1 MSWTSPSSWNG
12 PPRSAGAS
20 SGFRPTVVASQGPP
34 LAVDAPDEAFA
45 APVDAVATFVVG
57 GILLRSQVLRALHGS
72 RFRVVGSECDGT
84 ALRIRRKG
92 QLPSLAVVEAG
103 DGSGDVAGL
112 ILAIRQRSPGTRIVL
127 AGDFGHPNW
136 LQQPLDRVDGLVQAD
151 ARPDVLV
158 ASLDLV
164 MLGGAALPRSLTA
177 LMIEQARESACSGRG
192 HHLGFDDR
200 RFTDLRI
207 RRLSALEKAVLCC
220 LKEGAANKVIARHL
234 GLTVSAV
241 NIAIKGIL
249 RKVGARN
256 RTQAALWA
264 LENLPG
270 DGETR

>member
-1 MSWTSPSSWNG
+1 MTGNQR
-12 PPRSAGAS
+12 PP
-20 SGFRPTVVASQGPP
+20 VVG
-34 LAVDAPDEAFA
+34 DTPDEGLASRPDF
-45 APVDAVATFVVG
+45 VATFVVG
-57 GILLRSQVLRALHGS
+57 GTLLRSQVLRALEES
-72 RFRVVGSECDGT
+72 RFRVVGSESDGS
-84 ALRIRRKG
+84 ALRIKRKG
-92 QLPSLAVVEAG
+92 QYPSLAIVEAG

-136 LQQPLDRVDGLVQAD
+136 LHQSLTRIDGLVQGD

-164 MLGGAALPRSLTA
+164 MLGGAVLPSPLTA
-177 LMIEQARESACSGRG
+177 LVMEQARECASSGSGRR
-192 HHLGFDDR
+192 LGFDDQ
-200 RFTDLRI
+200 RFADLRI

-220 LKEGAANKVIARHL
+220 LKEGASNKVIARNL
-234 GLTVSAV
+234 DLSVSAV
-241 NIAIKGIL
+241 NIAIKGVL

-270 DGETR
+270 QGETL

>member
-1 MSWTSPSSWNG
+1 VIETKGPVVDDTSDEG
-12 PPRSAGAS
+12 
-20 SGFRPTVVASQGPP
+20 
-34 LAVDAPDEAFA
+34 LALQPDL
-45 APVDAVATFVVG
+45 VATFVVG
-57 GILLRSQVLRALHGS
+57 GIHLRSQVLRALQGS
-72 RFRVVGSECDGT
+72 RFRVVGSECDGS

-92 QLPSLAVVEAG
+92 QLSSLAIVEAG
-103 DGSGDVAGL
+103 DGSGDIAGL

-136 LQQPLDRVDGLVQAD
+136 LQQPLDRVDGLVQGD
-151 ARPDVLV
+151 ARSDVLV

-164 MLGGAALPRSLTA
+164 MLGGAALPRPLTA
-177 LMIEQARESACSGRG
+177 LMIEQARESASSGSG
-192 HHLGFDDR
+192 HHLGFDDQ

-207 RRLSALEKAVLCC
+207 RRLSALEKAVLSC

-234 GLTVSAV
+234 DLNVSAV

-270 DGETR
+270 HGESR

>member
-1 MSWTSPSSWNG
+1 
-12 PPRSAGAS
+12 
-20 SGFRPTVVASQGPP
+20 
-34 LAVDAPDEAFA
+34 
-45 APVDAVATFVVG
+45 
-57 GILLRSQVLRALHGS
+57 
-72 RFRVVGSECDGT
+72 
-84 ALRIRRKG
+84 
-92 QLPSLAVVEAG
+92 VEAG
-103 DGSGDVAGL
+103 EGSGDVASL
-112 ILAIRQRSPGTRIVL
+112 IGAIRQRTPGTRIVL

-136 LQQPLDRVDGLVQAD
+136 LRQPLSRADGLVQSD

-164 MLGGAALPRSLTA
+164 MLGGAALPTPLTA
-177 LMIEQARESACSGRG
+177 LVIEQARASADAGSAA
-192 HHLGFDDR
+192 HPGFDDQ
-200 RFTDLRI
+200 RFADLRI

-234 GLTVSAV
+234 DLTVSAV

-270 DGETR
+270 SGEAE